1 MERNKGMLY
10 SVKMGSDAGSPLKP
24 DGQVKEAQDRT
35 LASCGGRLVR
45 VSQTPFLSLS
55 CPLSK

>member
-1 MERNKGMLY
+1 MKI
-10 SVKMGSDAGSPLKP
+10 GSDAGNPLKP
-24 DGQVKEAQDRT
+24 DGPVKEVQDTT